1 MFEAS
6 KMGSYWII
14 KNQNTGFKGWS
25 EQGREGQKNK
35 ICQRKFWLRTIS
47 IKKTKTFQFPVELLD
62 IFIES
67 LWPFPELL
75 YVIDYHCYYWN
86 DLSNMTVIILQL
98 IQKSPELTFT
108 SNLLWQLRV
117 NWYISSISIYTY
129 RGQTQ
134 TPGPSSFVH
143 HTASRYTVIH
153 SPLRYLHRST
163 TEKTP
168 SLCHFHVRA
177 LIGHGLWSHRG
188 WFKTTF
194 SRPSP
199 FIAFI
204 LMHKIPKHTVR
215 ATYLLNFKDFFFI
228 NPLPSKPWHTP
239 NGIWYLPFL
248 SYIFFKLSNIAKMT
262 AYCKNK
268 TGN

>member
-1 MFEAS
+1 MVRAGQRGAE
-6 KMGSYWII
+6 K
-14 KNQNTGFKGWS
+14 QNLS
-25 EQGREGQKNK
+25 EEILTQDN
-35 ICQRKFWLRTIS
+35 FY
-47 IKKTKTFQFPVELLD
+47 KKTKTFQFPEELLD
-62 IFIES
+62 IFFES
-67 LWPFPELL
+67 LWPVPELL

-163 TEKTP
+163 TEKTQ

-215 ATYLLNFKDFFFI
+215 TTYLLNFKDFFFI

-248 SYIFFKLSNIAKMT
+248 SYIFF
-262 AYCKNK
+262 
-268 TGN
+268 

>member
-14 KNQNTGFKGWS
+14 KNQNTGSKGWS

-47 IKKTKTFQFPVELLD
+47 IKKTKTFQFPEELLD

-67 LWPFPELL
+67 LWPVPELL

-117 NWYISSISIYTY
+117 NWYIKYHQYIYIQRSDSDTRSFILRPPHGQSVHSDSQSPQISTQIYDRENTESVSLPRQGSHWSRSLITQGLIQNYLLTTISIHIIYINAQNP
-129 RGQTQ
+129 QTH
-134 TPGPSSFVH
+134 SEDYLSFE
-143 HTASRYTVIH
+143 
-153 SPLRYLHRST
+153 L
-163 TEKTP
+163 
-168 SLCHFHVRA
+168 
-177 LIGHGLWSHRG
+177 
-188 WFKTTF
+188 
-194 SRPSP
+194 
-199 FIAFI
+199 
-204 LMHKIPKHTVR
+204 
-215 ATYLLNFKDFFFI
+215 
-228 NPLPSKPWHTP
+228 
-239 NGIWYLPFL
+239 
-248 SYIFFKLSNIAKMT
+248 
-262 AYCKNK
+262 
-268 TGN
+268 